1 MEKQIIEK
9 GADSEIKSKSYDA
22 SKIQVLEGLEAV
34 RKRPAMY
41 IGSTAAP
48 GLHHLVY
55 EVVDN
60 AVDEILAG
68 GCTSIEVILHEG
80 NTCSVS
86 DNGRGIPVDPMKEV
100 RDPKLKGKSAL
111 EVVLTVLHAGGKF
124 EKGAYKVSGGL
135 HGVGVSVVN
144 ALSEWLE
151 VEVYRDGKVW
161 FQAYDRGKPRAAV
174 AAKGK
179 TEEHG
184 TKVTFYPDKEIFG
197 EHQFSFDVI
206 SNRLRELAFLN
217 AGVRI
222 TMIDERDDKKH
233 VFFYEG
239 GISQFVKFL
248 NANKK
253 TLHGDPIFITK
264 QNGDVVVD
272 FAIQYNEE
280 YSENVFSFVNNI
292 NTIEG
297 GTHLSGFRS
306 ALTRIMNDY
315 IKKYE
320 LLKDKEYG
328 VTGDDVREG
337 LTAVLS
343 VKIPQPQFEGQ
354 TKTKLGNAEAE
365 GIVKSIV
372 GEALTTFFEE
382 HPATAKAVCQK
393 AIQAAEA
400 REAARRA
407 KELTRR
413 KGALMDSGLPGKLAD
428 CQERNPEK
436 SELFIVEGDSAGG
449 SAKQGRD
456 RVFQAILPL
465 RGKILNVEKS
475 QLVKI
480 ISNEQIRTLVSA
492 IGTGVGEGEDG
503 FSLSKL
509 RYHKI
514 VLMADAD
521 VDGQHIRTLLLTF
534 FYRQMKQ
541 LIDNGFVYIAQ
552 PPLYKVKKGK
562 NEMYVETDEKLQAW
576 LLKEGINSV
585 SVKKA
590 KGGSMESRELQ
601 SLLLLLVE
609 MENLVR
615 RMEVKSLSL
624 AEYSQFV
631 KAGKIPLYRV
641 EETPG
646 TFKYFFSDKEW
657 RDYETVYIAQRK
669 AKLQEELKGE
679 KDAEAGEI
687 EEELGPDV
695 QKLWEI
701 SRITAVCERL
711 KEFNFSLDQYHV
723 PPQEKMPV
731 LFTVSTEKTKQ
742 EIPDLKTLLQVI
754 RETGSSGANIQR
766 YKGLGEMNPE
776 QLWETTMDP
785 VRRKLLRVALE
796 DAAEAE
802 QIFTTLM
809 GDKVEPRRLFIEQ
822 HALEVKNL
830 DI

>member
-1 MEKQIIEK
+1 MKDHNNKGSECPVMEKQK
-9 GADSEIKSKSYDA
+9 YDA

-60 AVDEILAG
+60 AVDEISAG
-68 GCTSIEVILHEG
+68 GCTSIEVIINND
-80 NTCSVS
+80 NTCTVI
-86 DNGRGIPVDPMKEV
+86 DDGRGIPVDAMQDVK
-100 RDPKLKGKSAL
+100 DPKLKGKSAL
-111 EVVLTVLHAGGKF
+111 EVVMTVLHAGGKF
-124 EKGAYKVSGGL
+124 DKGAYKISGGL

-151 VEVYRDGKVW
+151 VEVYRDGKIW
-161 FQAYDRGKPRAAV
+161 QQTYDRGKPRADII
-174 AAKGK
+174 AKGK
-179 TEEHG
+179 TDEHG
-184 TKVTFYPDKEIFG
+184 TKVTFKADFKIFDS
-197 EHQFSFDVI
+197 HKFSFDVI

-217 AGVRI
+217 AGIRI
-222 TMIDERDDKKH
+222 TIIDERDDKKH
-233 VFFYEG
+233 IFLYEG
-239 GISQFVKFL
+239 GIGQFVKFL
-248 NANKK
+248 NSNKK
-253 TLHGDPIFITK
+253 TIHPEPIIVAK
-264 QNGDVVVD
+264 KDEEVSVEL
-272 FAIQYNEE
+272 AIQYNDE
-280 YSENVFSFVNNI
+280 YSENVYSFVNNI

-297 GTHLSGFRS
+297 GTHLAGFRS
-306 ALTRIMNDY
+306 ALTRAINDY
-315 IKKYE
+315 IKKHE

-337 LTAVLS
+337 LTAVVS

-372 GEALTTFFEE
+372 GETLSVFFEE
-382 HPATAKAVCQK
+382 HPAMAKAICQK
-393 AIQAAEA
+393 SVQAAEA
-400 REAARRA
+400 REAARKA

-413 KGALMDSGLPGKLAD
+413 KGALADSGLPGKLAD

-480 ISNEQIRTLVSA
+480 ISNEQIRILISA

-503 FSLSKL
+503 LDISKL

-514 VLMADAD
+514 ILMADAD

-534 FYRQMKQ
+534 LYRQMKP
-541 LIDNGFVYIAQ
+541 LIEHGHVYIAQ

-562 NEMYVETDEKLQAW
+562 TEMYVDNDEKLQAW
-576 LLKEGINSV
+576 LLKEGINSAV
-585 SVKKA
+585 VKKNNNE
-590 KGGSMESRELQ
+590 KLEGKELQ

-609 MENLVR
+609 IENLQR
-615 RMEVKSLSL
+615 RMEAKNLSL
-624 AEYSQFV
+624 LEYLQFV
-631 KAGKIPLYRV
+631 GQGKVPLYRV
-641 EETPG
+641 EESEG
-646 TFKYFFSDKEW
+646 SYKYFFSEKEW
-657 RDYETVYIAQRK
+657 RDYETLYIQERK
-669 AKLQEELKGE
+669 AKIISELKSE
-679 KDAEAGEI
+679 ENAEAGEI
-687 EEELGPDV
+687 EEELGPEV

-701 SRITAVCERL
+701 TRLAAVGERL
-711 KEFNFSLDQYHV
+711 KEFKFSIGQYAV
-723 PPQEKMPV
+723 PAQEKMPV
-731 LFTVSTEKTKQ
+731 LFTVSTDKTRQ
-742 EIPDLKTLLQVI
+742 EIPDLKGLLRVI
-754 RETGSSGANIQR
+754 RELGSGSANVQR
-766 YKGLGEMNPE
+766 YKGLGEMNAE

-785 VRRKLLRVALE
+785 SRRKLLQVAIE

-822 HALEVKNL
+822 HALEVRNL